1 MAEALHLLAAGS
13 LSQALAGLGPVS
25 GRPVAC
31 RFGPS
36 GLLRAQIEAGAKWD
50 VFVSADQDQPT
61 RLHKLGLGQVPRIL
75 CHNTMAL
82 ILRPDLAGRDVLGL
96 LRDGRL
102 RLGISTP
109 GNDPSGNYAVAVL
122 NRLDPA
128 IAPRALRLT
137 SAPDLP
143 PAPKGRNTY
152 AWMLASGAADLFL
165 TYRCN
170 AITPLADTPAL
181 RALDLPEHCQIRATY
196 ALTLRQGAGPEA
208 VGLRDLILG
217 PAIQSRL
224 ATCGF
229 TPLFQITTTGAL
241 A

>member
-13 LSQALAGLGPVS
+13 LSQVLAELGPVV
-25 GRPVAC
+25 GRNVET

-50 VFVSADQDQPT
+50 MFVSADQDQPT
-61 RLHKLGLGQVPRIL
+61 RLHKLGLGAVPRIL

-82 ILRPDLAGRDVLGL
+82 ILRPDLAGCDALDL

-109 GNDPSGNYAVAVL
+109 GNDPSGDYAVAVL

-137 SAPDLP
+137 GAPDLP
-143 PAPKGRNTY
+143 QAPKGRNTY
-152 AWMLASGAADLFL
+152 AWMLTSGAADLFL
-165 TYRCN
+165 TYRSN
-170 AITPLADTPAL
+170 AIAALADTPAL
-181 RALDLPEHCQIRATY
+181 GALDLPEHYQIRATY

-224 ATCGF
+224 VASGF
-229 TPLFQITTTGAL
+229 APISEITTTGAL